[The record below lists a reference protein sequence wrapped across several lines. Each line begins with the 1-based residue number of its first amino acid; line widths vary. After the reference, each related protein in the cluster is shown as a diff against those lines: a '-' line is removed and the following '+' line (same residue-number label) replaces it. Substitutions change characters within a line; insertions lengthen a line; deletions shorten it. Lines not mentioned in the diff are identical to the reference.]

1 MTEFFRDVPN
11 LSYQQFSVFTKL
23 FWEIKWESISQV
35 KNFPAYFKSCKNFK
49 GRLINVILFSP
60 WYFLLLLRS
69 MMKKELLF
77 AWFKFKKPPF
87 GTKGVF
93 LQADSPAQFI
103 FFTTSQTLVREF
115 LQQIMK
121 KNETMIPTAFWHA
134 MRKGFIYLQQK
145 LKQSKRCRRYMK
157 SIHRKHM
164 A

>member
-35 KNFPAYFKSCKNFK
+35 KNYPAYFKSCKNFK

-93 LQADSPAQFI
+93 LQADSPAHFI
-103 FFTTSQTLVREF
+103 FF
-115 LQQIMK
+115 K
-121 KNETMIPTAFWHA
+121 
-134 MRKGFIYLQQK
+134 RKRDWWIFE
-145 LKQSKRCRRYMK
+145 RRK
-157 SIHRKHM
+157 SILITNKSISIVSFSCYVLNIYIL
-164 A
+164 

>member
-1 MTEFFRDVPN
+1 MHPTMHCFLYMWKNCEQRTKWEWLNFFVMFQIYVTSN
-11 LSYQQFSVFTKL
+11 SVFSPN
-23 FWEIKWESISQV
+23 FFEIKWESISQV

-103 FFTTSQTLVREF
+103 F
-115 LQQIMK
+115 LQ
-121 KNETMIPTAFWHA
+121 
-134 MRKGFIYLQQK
+134 L
-145 LKQSKRCRRYMK
+145 
-157 SIHRKHM
+157 HRL
-164 A
+164 